1 MKTKS
6 TFQLVIATTIDAVIV
21 NHMTTT
27 GGSSVLSEGMYDELY
42 TGDIQSSSQSY
53 SNSLTLKMK
62 KIDN

>member
-1 MKTKS
+1 
-6 TFQLVIATTIDAVIV
+6 
-21 NHMTTT
+21 MTTT

-42 TGDIQSSSQSY
+42 TGDIQSSSQSC